1 MELASCA
8 RHALGVCVLTALEL
22 LAPASQAQPSVR
34 VRAAS
39 EIELDGIRDGTLHGR
54 LRDDAGEP
62 LADRIVLLDSAVP
75 GDPNALHRSAARTDA
90 DGEFSASMSVANTAL
105 TVRASFA
112 GDREHAGT
120 ERTRAFDRT
129 RADVQL
135 RFVEPRSAYL
145 DLDQKAH
152 EVLVRASSPL
162 GGEGLALRFRDER
175 GRVLGSGTTDADGAW
190 RLTLAADRLGPP
202 SSGTFEALTDGD
214 TLRAAAN
221 VSLSVV
227 RFRHTALSIKVDR
240 SHDTTTVLGALRAAK
255 EPLVGKAIGLFDGQ
269 EHVATVL
276 SDRAGGFRYALPPA
290 SDGRARTWH
299 LQARFASDAAWFGSS
314 RSGVLAARVEPPT
327 IPSAR
332 WLLLPALALGLLA
345 SWLLRPSARERGAD
359 APPLPVGIHALPR
372 RSIGPAARRD
382 VGGKV
387 RDARTGRRVASIE
400 ITLTSASER
409 HSVQPEPDGTF
420 RVAELA
426 PGTWQLAVS
435 ALGYGEVASELSI
448 PHRGQWAD
456 VQVRLPNL
464 RDAVFETYR
473 PVALN
478 RMPTPELWGRW
489 TVREVLA
496 SATRSGRSSSA
507 LERVSDLVER
517 VAYGR
522 AIPARTDLQDVERA
536 RDAALDPFGDRNPSD
551 ADSQS

>member
-8 RHALGVCVLTALEL
+8 RHAFGVCVLIALEL
-22 LAPASQAQPSVR
+22 PVSSQAQPSVR
-34 VRAAS
+34 IQAAS
-39 EIELDGIRDGTLHGR
+39 EIELDGIRDGALHGR
-54 LRDDAGEP
+54 LRDDVGEP
-62 LADRIVLLDSAVP
+62 LSDRIVLLESTVP
-75 GDPNALHRSAARTDA
+75 GDSSAPHRSAARTDA
-90 DGEFSASMSVANTAL
+90 DGEFSASMSGANTAL

-112 GDREHAGT
+112 GDREHAGA
-120 ERTRAFDRT
+120 ERVRAFDRT

-145 DLDQKAH
+145 DLDEESH
-152 EVLVRASSPL
+152 EVLVRASSAL
-162 GGEGLALRFRDER
+162 GGEGLGLRLRDER

-202 SSGTFEALTDGD
+202 SSGALEVLTDGD
-214 TLRAAAN
+214 TLRAATS
-221 VSLSVV
+221 VSLSIV

-240 SHDTTTVLGALRAAK
+240 SHDVTTVLGALRSAS
-255 EPLVGKAIGLFDGQ
+255 EPLAGKAIGLFDGQ

-276 SDRAGGFRYALPPA
+276 SDRTGAFNYVLPPA
-290 SDGRARTWH
+290 SDGQPRTWH
-299 LQARFASDAAWFGSS
+299 VQARFASDAAWFGSS
-314 RSGVLAARVEPPT
+314 RSGVLAVRVDPPT

-345 SWLLRPSARERGAD
+345 IWLLRPNTRERGAE

-387 RDARTGRRVASIE
+387 RDARTGRRVANVE
-400 ITLTSASER
+400 ITLTSTSQR
-409 HSVQPEPDGTF
+409 QSVQPEPDGTF

-426 PGTWQLAVS
+426 PGTWQLSVS

-464 RDAVFETYR
+464 RDAVFEAYH

-478 RMPTPELWGRW
+478 RMPSPELWGRW

-496 SATRSGRSSSA
+496 SAARSGRSSSA
-507 LERVSDLVER
+507 LERVSNLVER
-517 VAYGR
+517 IAYGR
-522 AIPARTDLQDVERA
+522 AMPARADMQEVERA
-536 RDAALDPFGDRNPSD
+536 RDAALDPFGDHGPRDSD
-551 ADSQS
+551 SHS